1 MGQKAGFLY
10 LMLIFIFV
18 IVKNKSLRTTILISS
33 IAGVISAPFWIPFVI
48 TYTPFWGQV
57 YDAHGVWGVVFSLRN
72 ESIYELFFD
81 SGFRT
86 YFLDWVLGGHGRFPN
101 NKVEMMLF
109 DALAYFGVLGL
120 FIYIL
125 FLLKIIP
132 NWTWCIPLI
141 VACFAGGIYEAPLVM
156 VLYVVLLLGIKK
168 QIRLIHSE

>member
-1 MGQKAGFLY
+1 
-10 LMLIFIFV
+10 
-18 IVKNKSLRTTILISS
+18 RTTILISS
-33 IAGVISAPFWIPFVI
+33 IAGVISAPFW
-48 TYTPFWGQV
+48 GKV
-57 YDAHGVWGVVFSLRN
+57 YDNHGVWGVVFSLRN
-72 ESIYELFFD
+72 ENIYELFFD

-86 YFLDWVLGGHGRFPN
+86 YFLDWVLGGQGRFPN

-125 FLLKIIP
+125 FLLKIIS

-168 QIRLIHSE
+168 KIRLIHSE